1 MSLDS
6 KVNSVFVKVYDCV
19 ILHSKGENDI
29 DQLCCVLR
37 VLGTPN
43 ETIWP
48 GMSQLPDYN
57 KITFPDMPPV
67 PFEEVVPNASKEA
80 LDLLRKFLM
89 YHSEKRMSAAEALV
103 HPYFFTPPLP
113 AHHSELP
120 TPTRQTH
127 THAAPHDFSVDAPL
141 LDSFT
146 DPVLFRPSTHF
157 KPKLSSL
164 K

>member
-48 GMSQLPDYN
+48 VSCKQVDRWSLW
-57 KITFPDMPPV
+57 
-67 PFEEVVPNASKEA
+67 
-80 LDLLRKFLM
+80 
-89 YHSEKRMSAAEALV
+89 YHVCMCMGL
-103 HPYFFTPPLP
+103 
-113 AHHSELP
+113 
-120 TPTRQTH
+120 
-127 THAAPHDFSVDAPL
+127 
-141 LDSFT
+141 
-146 DPVLFRPSTHF
+146 
-157 KPKLSSL
+157 
-164 K
+164 